1 MCAEG
6 AYKVYKSECAI
17 RCPEHYIK
25 DDVNHICSFDM
36 SLLNHTVPPSQPEN
50 QGCMDGYYYSWAK
63 KNCKPC
69 DFSCLTCEI
78 DEKYCTSCPNGR
90 YLTDDHKCQTCEDF
104 WKDDMVVGSSGACLE
119 NLSDG

>member
-25 DDVNHICSFDM
+25 DDVNHICSFEM
-36 SLLNHTVPPSQPEN
+36 S
-50 QGCMDGYYYSWAK
+50 
-63 KNCKPC
+63 
-69 DFSCLTCEI
+69 LTCEI